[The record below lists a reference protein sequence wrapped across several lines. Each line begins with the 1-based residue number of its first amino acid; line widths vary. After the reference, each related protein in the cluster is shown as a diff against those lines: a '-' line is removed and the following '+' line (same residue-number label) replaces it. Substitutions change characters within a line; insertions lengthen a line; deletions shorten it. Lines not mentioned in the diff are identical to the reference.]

1 MRTLSQTQKEFVV
14 GPEKRASK
22 LHWFYGQ
29 LFVAASPVT
38 RTDTDLRGK
47 TTIVTGSSGGLGL
60 EIARQLLDLGAKH
73 AATLGG
79 SALRPRKHIRVWPL
93 GLASKDS
100 ILDFIARIRELDTLD
115 MGAGRIV
122 LVSSDQ
128 AAWATFKDRHSKPIL
143 PAFKKIK
150 KLARQVPSSA
160 VTIVCANS
168 GLTHGTKLARQ
179 ARSWQWLGFA
189 VFFHVLGRPCSVAAR
204 TIVHAATL
212 PGEQAHGQYVEDE
225 KPQALP
231 PMMYGPEGLRFSPGP
246 CPQSLFSQ

>member
-1 MRTLSQTQKEFVV
+1 MSERYAT
-14 GPEKRASK
+14 SK
-22 LHWFYGQ
+22 LLGL
-29 LFVAASPVT
+29 LFVS
-38 RTDTDLRGK
+38 
-47 TTIVTGSSGGLGL
+47 
-60 EIARQLLDLGAKH
+60 E
-73 AATLGG
+73 
-79 SALRPRKHIRVWPL
+79 
-93 GLASKDS
+93 
-100 ILDFIARIRELDTLD
+100 
-115 MGAGRIV
+115 
-122 LVSSDQ
+122 
-128 AAWATFKDRHSKPIL
+128 
-143 PAFKKIK
+143 
-150 KLARQVPSSA
+150 LARQVPSSA